1 MEYDW
6 EKIFKNKTSKELF
19 DIASGKVILSYEAVD
34 FAIAELERRGVDTN
48 DIEFNNKVWR
58 LSNLISN
65 NDYETVFGN
74 NSFHIS
80 LKSYILIIV
89 GIIMISLG
97 LGQYSNITIST
108 GTILFLI
115 AIITIIVLFENVSY
129 KIRKQNQ
136 IKRIN
141 EIKKLKSELENTE
154 TLNKRKQVLDE
165 LNRQKERNDED
176 MIYLVVIFL
185 VLGIIGWLARMFS
198 SMNMK

>member
-19 DIASGKVILSYEAVD
+19 DIVSGKVILSYEAVD
-34 FAIAELERRGVDTN
+34 FAIAELKRRGVDTN

-58 LSNLISN
+58 LSNLISD

-74 NSFHIS
+74 NSIHIS

-89 GIIMISLG
+89 GIITISLG
-97 LGQYSNITIST
+97 LDQYSNITIST

-165 LNRQKERNDED
+165 LNRQKERNDKD

-198 SMNMK
+198 FMNMK

>member
-89 GIIMISLG
+89 GIIMVSLG